1 MLRMKK
7 KRSSAERNL
16 GKRIFGVTMPIER
29 KRIKWGRNWPCI
41 CGSNKKYKNCCYET
55 TEALTRQDD
64 NANVVELSEDVQK
77 LVKMHQ
83 EAIAAEADG
92 GTSKENGGESRYE
105 GNARENR

>member
-1 MLRMKK
+1 MKK

-16 GKRIFGVTMPIER
+16 GRRIFGVTMPIER
-29 KRIKWGRNWPCI
+29 KRTRWGRNWPCM
-41 CGSNKKYKNCCYET
+41 CGSGEKYKSCCQKT
-55 TEALTRQDD
+55 TEALTSQDD

-105 GNARENR
+105 GNTGKNR

>member
-1 MLRMKK
+1 MKK

-29 KRIKWGRNWPCI
+29 KRTKWGRNWSCM
-41 CGSNKKYKNCCYET
+41 CGSGKKYKSCCHKM
-55 TEALTRQDD
+55 TEALTVQDG

-77 LVKMHQ
+77 LVKLHQ

-105 GNARENR
+105 GNTRKNG